1 MSDMTAQALKTVNL
15 VSQELETQSLNSI
28 VAGFSFAAAISWLD
42 LVRWAINQIVRV
54 QKNGGLHYGLTALF
68 TTLLSVVV
76 YLVISRFSPT
86 VNKPA
91 APVYA
96 ITR

>member
-1 MSDMTAQALKTVNL
+1 MSAAAMETVTL
-15 VSQELETQSLNSI
+15 LTQELQTQSLNSV

-42 LVRWAINQIVRV
+42 LVRWSINQIVRV

-76 YLVISRFSPT
+76 FLVISRLSPK
-86 VNKPA
+86 VQKPA
-91 APVYA
+91 GPVYA

>member
-1 MSDMTAQALKTVNL
+1 MSAQAIETVTL
-15 VSQELETQSLNSI
+15 LTEELRVQSLNSV

-68 TTLLSVVV
+68 TTLLSVIV
-76 YLVISRFSPT
+76 YLVISRLSPT
-86 VNKPA
+86 KVTKPV

>member
-1 MSDMTAQALKTVNL
+1 MSAAAMETVTL
-15 VSQELETQSLNSI
+15 LTQELQTQSLNSV

-42 LVRWAINQIVRV
+42 LVRWAINQVVRV

-76 YLVISRFSPT
+76 FLVISRLSPT
-86 VNKPA
+86 VKKPGT
-91 APVYA
+91 PVYA

>member
-1 MSDMTAQALKTVNL
+1 MSAAALETVTL
-15 VSQELETQSLNSI
+15 LTQELQTQSLNSV

-68 TTLLSVVV
+68 TTFLSVVV
-76 YLVISRFSPT
+76 FLVISRLSPK
-86 VNKPA
+86 VQKPTG
-91 APVYA
+91 PVYA

>member
-1 MSDMTAQALKTVNL
+1 MSAAAMETVTL
-15 VSQELETQSLNSI
+15 LTQELQTQSLNSV

-42 LVRWAINQIVRV
+42 LVRWAINQVVRV

-68 TTLLSVVV
+68 TTLLSVIVF
-76 YLVISRFSPT
+76 LVISRLSPK
-86 VNKPA
+86 VQKPVG
-91 APVYA
+91 PVYA